1 MIFAKK
7 STKEL
12 VQGEAEVKKEKPKK
26 VWKIGKGGQE
36 RKEKER
42 SPDSRPP
49 IFRTKVFWG
58 VISILLG
65 LIISF
70 AGIPMLQLAVS
81 ETEQTVCFAQDVK
94 AGTRVTKDLLTT
106 TDLSLYHL
114 PAGAVHDLQAAI
126 GQYVKT
132 DAVAGDIVTTSR
144 LSTDYPSA
152 DPQLAGLP
160 DGMVAISISLPDLA
174 QSVSG
179 KLRQGDIIQL
189 FAVED
194 NNSFTAVAPPE
205 LQYVEVLAATYVDG
219 TDVQDKSAAQDD
231 QDQQNGIAS
240 SSQENDTLNTVTLLA
255 NEEQAA
261 CLAGL
266 EHNATLHAALV
277 VRGDE
282 AAKKAALEAQ
292 KEYFAT
298 LGAPEGTAEAEN
310 NGAAPATTPAAG
322 QNG

>member
-1 MIFAKK
+1 MFAKK

-12 VQGEAEVKKEKPKK
+12 VHGEAKEKKEKPEKI
-26 VWKIGKGGQE
+26 WKIGNSGQE
-36 RKEKER
+36 RERKKER
-42 SPDSRPP
+42 PHNDRTP

-58 VISILLG
+58 VVSILLG
-65 LIISF
+65 LTIAF
-70 AGIPMLQLAVS
+70 VGVPMLQASVT
-81 ETEQTVCFAQDVK
+81 ETKQTVCFAQDVK
-94 AGTRVTKDLLTT
+94 AGTKVTEELLIT
-106 TDLSLYHL
+106 TDMSLYHL
-114 PAGAVHDLQAAI
+114 PIGAVHDPQIAI

-132 DAVAGDIVTTSR
+132 DAVAGDIVTMPR
-144 LSTDYPSA
+144 LSTDYPGL
-152 DPQLAGLP
+152 DPQLAKLP

-219 TDVQDKSAAQDD
+219 SDVQDK
-231 QDQQNGIAS
+231 QNATEGES
-240 SSQENDTLNTVTLLA
+240 GEDDTLSTVTLLA

-266 EHNATLHAALV
+266 EHNATLHTALV
-277 VRGDE
+277 VRGDD
-282 AAKKAALEAQ
+282 AAKAAALEAQ
-292 KEYFAT
+292 ANYFA
-298 LGAPEGTAEAEN
+298 APDASADTAKTDN
-310 NGAAPATTPAAG
+310 PAQTSTPAAA
-322 QNG
+322 QNNG

>member
-1 MIFAKK
+1 
-7 STKEL
+7 L
-12 VQGEAEVKKEKPKK
+12 AE
-26 VWKIGKGGQE
+26 
-36 RKEKER
+36 
-42 SPDSRPP
+42 
-49 IFRTKVFWG
+49 
-58 VISILLG
+58 
-65 LIISF
+65 
-70 AGIPMLQLAVS
+70 
-81 ETEQTVCFAQDVK
+81 
-94 AGTRVTKDLLTT
+94 
-106 TDLSLYHL
+106 
-114 PAGAVHDLQAAI
+114 
-126 GQYVKT
+126 
-132 DAVAGDIVTTSR
+132 
-144 LSTDYPSA
+144 
-152 DPQLAGLP
+152 LP

-219 TDVQDKSAAQDD
+219 TDVQDEPAAQDN
-231 QDQQNGIAS
+231 QGQQNGIAS
-240 SSQENDTLNTVTLLA
+240 GSQENDTLTTVTLLA

-277 VRGDE
+277 VRGDDT
-282 AAKKAALEAQ
+282 AKKAALDAQ

-298 LGAPEGTAEAEN
+298 LEAPEDTAEAEN
-310 NGAAPATTPAAG
+310 DGAAPATTTAAG

>member
-1 MIFAKK
+1 MMFAKK

-12 VQGEAEVKKEKPKK
+12 VHGEAEEKKEKPKK
-26 VWKIGKGGQE
+26 IWKMGKGGQE
-36 RKEKER
+36 REKKER
-42 SPDSRPP
+42 TLNDHTP
-49 IFRTKVFWG
+49 IFRTKIFWG
-58 VISILLG
+58 VVSILLG
-65 LIISF
+65 LIIAF
-70 AGIPMLQLAVS
+70 VGVPMLQSAVS
-81 ETEQTVCFAQDVK
+81 ETEQIVCFAQDVK
-94 AGTRVTKDLLTT
+94 AGTKVTKDLLTT
-106 TDLSLYHL
+106 TDMSLYHL
-114 PAGAVHDLQAAI
+114 PASTVHDPQAAI

-144 LSTDYPSA
+144 LSTDYPGL
-152 DPQLAGLP
+152 DPQLAKLP

-205 LQYVEVLAATYVDG
+205 LQYVEVLAASYVDG
-219 TDVQDKSAAQDD
+219 TDVQDEPVAQDG

-240 SSQENDTLNTVTLLA
+240 SSQENDTLTTVALLA

-277 VRGDE
+277 VRGDGT
-282 AAKKAALEAQ
+282 AKEAALEAQ

-298 LGAPEGTAEAEN
+298 LETPEDTTETET
-310 NGAAPATTPAAG
+310 NGAAPATTPVAG